1 MHNPS
6 SSYPQI
12 VMLVLSLFTLH
23 PLLHDNKPV
32 YRLPQQSIR
41 RLAFVPPYSVFCS
54 ISFRCGGLSIERNQK
69 PLAPEITLAVTHH
82 DRQKQVEVKRSSRV
96 NPHEIRLFSGCPY
109 YFTLPVDRYN
119 NALSKQLRQPR
130 KKRRA
135 FCMDMD
141 HIIIANSTT
150 HRRKKGGRHRC
161 QSALFPGWDRFQTD
175 AFIRSLRRIV
185 VLRTADVM
193 PPPVV
198 AHHFVAISD
207 HPGAQL
213 FHHNFYAALTAGHA
227 LVPEHCYLHCFPSIA
242 CVVSL
247 FAFGRSTNFACVC
260 KNQQS
265 LRVTIFSFHQ
275 SFL

>member
-32 YRLPQQSIR
+32 YRLPQQPIR

-109 YFTLPVDRYN
+109 YFTLPIWVQIHSAAQFMDFSVKVTSKRPNTASHDVNDRVRN
-119 NALSKQLRQPR
+119 MVFL
-130 KKRRA
+130 
-135 FCMDMD
+135 DM
-141 HIIIANSTT
+141 
-150 HRRKKGGRHRC
+150 
-161 QSALFPGWDRFQTD
+161 
-175 AFIRSLRRIV
+175 
-185 VLRTADVM
+185 
-193 PPPVV
+193 
-198 AHHFVAISD
+198 
-207 HPGAQL
+207 
-213 FHHNFYAALTAGHA
+213 
-227 LVPEHCYLHCFPSIA
+227 
-242 CVVSL
+242 
-247 FAFGRSTNFACVC
+247 FAT
-260 KNQQS
+260 
-265 LRVTIFSFHQ
+265 SF
-275 SFL
+275 